1 MNIWLLFL
9 ITSVVSL
16 MSKAFSKLCSNMV
29 AQSSAAK
36 YSLILIVNSL
46 LACLFFW
53 CSGGFSL
60 SINAPTL
67 GYSVVYAL
75 VVAVSLLLNLL
86 VYRYASISGVNIL
99 SSGCA
104 MLCSTA
110 VGWLAFSEQI
120 DERDLIRLSI
130 MLAAVFLVFLDQKR
144 RDRKE
149 REEKKSN
156 LICLFLMIAVM
167 TLCSCAST
175 VVLKL
180 FTESDA
186 VTDEISFFFL
196 TNFVLLVGAAAV
208 FGGACNFRRG
218 AFRESIALLRPKRII
233 SVVGNT
239 VCSNISSVI
248 SVLIIAQMDLSVY
261 SPISAA
267 IGIVIGLLG
276 SLMFRERLGVLS
288 YVAAA
293 VACVAVI
300 I

>member
-46 LACLFFW
+46 VACLFFW
-53 CSGGFSL
+53 CSGGFFLSL
-60 SINAPTL
+60 NVATI

-75 VVAVSLLLNLL
+75 VAAVSLLSNLL

-99 SSGCA
+99 SSGCG
-104 MLCSTA
+104 MVCSTA
-110 VGWLAFSEQI
+110 VGWFVFSEQI
-120 DERDLIRLSI
+120 DERDLIRLTI
-130 MLAAVFLVFLDQKR
+130 MLTAVFFVFLDQKR
-144 RDRKE
+144 SGCKE
-149 REEKKSN
+149 QEQKNK
-156 LICLFLMIAVM
+156 LISLILVIAVM
-167 TLCSCAST
+167 TLCSCANT

-180 FTESDA
+180 FAESDA
-186 VTDEISFFFL
+186 VTDENSFFFF
-196 TNFVLLVGAAAV
+196 TNVVLLVGSASV
-208 FGGACNFRRG
+208 FGGACACRRG
-218 AFRESIALLRPKRII
+218 AFRDSIALLRPKRII
-233 SVVGNT
+233 SVAGNT
-239 VCSNISSVI
+239 VCSNIATVI
-248 SVLIIAQMDLSVY
+248 SVLIMAQMDLSMY

-267 IGIVIGLLG
+267 IGVVIGLLG
-276 SLMFRERLGVLS
+276 SLLFRERLGVLS